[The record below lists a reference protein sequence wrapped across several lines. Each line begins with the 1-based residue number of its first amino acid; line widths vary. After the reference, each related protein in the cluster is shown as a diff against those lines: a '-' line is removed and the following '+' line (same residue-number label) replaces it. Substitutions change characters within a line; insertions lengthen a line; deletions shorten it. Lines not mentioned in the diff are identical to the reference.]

1 MSKKRSLDYKRAMNA
16 RSGKIQKV
24 IENKTVYVEELVVN
38 ADTDDENGIGES
50 IDEGEENIEDIELE
64 SDSD

>member
-1 MSKKRSLDYKRAMNA
+1 M
-16 RSGKIQKV
+16 
-24 IENKTVYVEELVVN
+24 N

>member
-1 MSKKRSLDYKRAMNA
+1 M
-16 RSGKIQKV
+16 
-24 IENKTVYVEELVVN
+24 N
-38 ADTDDENGIGES
+38 ADTDDKNGIGES